1 MTGTKRLGRVVRA
14 MAVGIYWLLAAVM
27 AMGGLV
33 LWARRRFLAGNR
45 GPSTPDIA
53 GFTIEGLERML
64 AEGQI
69 SPQEFAALRAEVL
82 RRPAEG
88 GTGGGWLSS
97 APPVRDDGTTGNQ
110 RG

>member
-1 MTGTKRLGRVVRA
+1 
-14 MAVGIYWLLAAVM
+14 MAGGIYWILVVVM
-27 AMGGLV
+27 SMGGLV
-33 LWARRRFLAGNR
+33 LWAKRRRFLAGKR
-45 GPSTPDIA
+45 GPSPRDSA

-82 RRPAEG
+82 RRSAEG
-88 GTGGGWLSS
+88 ASGGGWLSS